1 MNIEELDSNWV
12 TPAAL
17 AKELKIP
24 RSTVSSWITR
34 KQIDFVELPGA
45 IQKRY
50 LVNRLKTP
58 EQKSVGRPLGS

>member
-24 RSTVSSWITR
+24 RSTISSWIAR

-45 IQKRY
+45 VQKRY
-50 LVNRLKTP
+50 LVSRLNTP
-58 EQKSVGRPLGS
+58 ELKKVGRPINS

>member
-24 RSTVSSWITR
+24 RSTISSWITR
-34 KQIDFVELPGA
+34 KQIDYVELPGA

-50 LVNRLKTP
+50 LVNRLNIP
-58 EQKSVGRPLGS
+58 EFKKVGRPIGS

>member
-24 RSTVSSWITR
+24 RSTISSWITR

-45 IQKRY
+45 LQKRY

-58 EQKSVGRPLGS
+58 ALKPVGRPLNS